1 MEEIIG
7 GIKYRLDEENLTA
20 EVINFEDEG
29 REGEIKILETIEV
42 SGVSYPVTSIGQ
54 EAFRNCTS
62 LTAIVIPNSVKS
74 IGAGAFMACLS
85 LTAIAIPNSVTSI
98 GDLTFFLCSSLTT
111 IDIPNSVTS
120 IGKNAFSM
128 CDSLIDITIG
138 NSINSIGESAF
149 EGCTSLTDIT
159 IPESVTSIG
168 AKAFSHCFSLTDICY
183 RGTTDQWYEITLG
196 KDWTAGTEV
205 EDIHCT
211 DGNYNDVVWKDFFG
225 GC

>member
-1 MEEIIG
+1 MIEEIID
-7 GIKYRLDEENLTA
+7 GIKYRLDEVNKTA
-20 EVINFEDEG
+20 EVTYLTEEDN
-29 REGEIKILETIEV
+29 LEDYAGDIIIPETVKFNEV
-42 SGVSYPVTSIGQ
+42 TYRVTSIGMA
-54 EAFRNCTS
+54 AFRNCES
-62 LTAIVIPNSVKS
+62 LTAIAIPNSVKI
-74 IGAGAFMACLS
+74 IGVGAFMACLS

-98 GDLTFFLCSSLTT
+98 GDLAFFLCSSLTT

-168 AKAFSHCFSLTDICY
+168 AKAFSNCFSLTDICY
-183 RGTTDQWYEITLG
+183 RGTMNQWDEITLG
-196 KDWTAGTEV
+196 EDWKTGTEV
-205 EDIHCT
+205 EDIHCY
-211 DGNYNDVVWKDFFG
+211 DGDFYG
-225 GC
+225 DAW